1 MTGPG
6 PLISICFQAG
16 EIPPSIPL
24 HLLGIVTVQ
33 STSSAAE
40 GQLLWPLLASFVCGS
55 IPFAWLIGKS
65 RGIDLLKVGSGNPGA
80 TNLSREV
87 GKPYGLLGLSLDVL
101 KGAIPILWFSS
112 FPPGTLLL
120 IGAASVVGHCF
131 SPFLRGRGGKGV
143 ATTGGVLL
151 ALEPVIALVMLS
163 SWFVTF
169 KVIKSVGMASVM
181 ASLTGALLAL
191 CLLLGWE
198 PLVSVL
204 RTADEGLKFPSMLGA
219 VLLTLSMLVLI
230 RHRSNIKEYC
240 DSRREEESR

>member
-6 PLISICFQAG
+6 PLVNICFQTW
-16 EIPPSIPL
+16 EIPPSVQLP
-24 HLLGIVTVQ
+24 LLGIIDSQAPT
-33 STSSAAE
+33 SAAA

-55 IPFAWLIGKS
+55 IPFAWLIGRA

-87 GKPYGLLGLSLDVL
+87 GKPYGFLGLTLDVM

-112 FPPGTLLL
+112 FSPGPLLL
-120 IGAASVVGHCF
+120 IGAASVLGHCF
-131 SPFLRGRGGKGV
+131 SPFLKGRGGKGV

-169 KVIKSVGMASVM
+169 KAIKSVGMASVM
-181 ASLTGALLAL
+181 AAMTGSLLAL

-198 PLVSVL
+198 PIISVL
-204 RTADEGLKFPSMLGA
+204 RTADAGLRFPSMLGA
-219 VLLTLSMLVLI
+219 VLLTLSLLVLI
-230 RHRSNIKEYC
+230 RHRSNIKEYY
-240 DSRREEESR
+240 DSRREEDSR

>member
-1 MTGPG
+1 
-6 PLISICFQAG
+6 
-16 EIPPSIPL
+16 
-24 HLLGIVTVQ
+24 
-33 STSSAAE
+33 
-40 GQLLWPLLASFVCGS
+40 
-55 IPFAWLIGKS
+55 
-65 RGIDLLKVGSGNPGA
+65 
-80 TNLSREV
+80 
-87 GKPYGLLGLSLDVL
+87 
-101 KGAIPILWFSS
+101 
-112 FPPGTLLL
+112 LL

-169 KVIKSVGMASVM
+169 KAIKSVGMASVM
-181 ASLTGALLAL
+181 ASLTGVLLAL
-191 CLLLGWE
+191 CLLLGWQ

-204 RTADEGLKFPSMLGA
+204 RTADEGLKSPSMLGA
-219 VLLTLSMLVLI
+219 ALLTLSMLVLI

>member
-6 PLISICFQAG
+6 PLVIICFQAG
-16 EIPPSIPL
+16 EIPPSTTLP
-24 HLLGIVTVQ
+24 
-33 STSSAAE
+33 
-40 GQLLWPLLASFVCGS
+40 LLWPLVASFVCGS

-87 GKPYGLLGLSLDVL
+87 GKQYGLLGLALDVM
-101 KGAIPILWFSS
+101 KGAFPILWFSS
-112 FPPGTLLL
+112 IPPGSLLL
-120 IGAASVVGHCF
+120 IGAASVLGHCF
-131 SPFLRGRGGKGV
+131 SPLLRGRGGKGV

-163 SWFVTF
+163 SWFVTL
-169 KVIKSVGMASVM
+169 KAIKSVGMASVM
-181 ASLTGALLAL
+181 AAMTGSLLAV

-198 PLVSVL
+198 PIISVL
-204 RTADEGLKFPSMLGA
+204 RTADEGMEFPSMLGA
-219 VLLTLSMLVLI
+219 ALLTLSILVLF